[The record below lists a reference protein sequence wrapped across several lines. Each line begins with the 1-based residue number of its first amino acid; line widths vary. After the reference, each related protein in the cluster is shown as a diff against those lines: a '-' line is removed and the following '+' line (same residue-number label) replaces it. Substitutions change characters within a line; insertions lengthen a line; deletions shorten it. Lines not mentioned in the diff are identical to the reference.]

1 MLRGFELSPFEP
13 ESRRAVSCLR
23 PTSTSTPSQS
33 TPSVI
38 AATYKL
44 LSIKNSGLEI
54 WAKINW
60 FFSHWPTKKEPH
72 NGKLF
77 YRQCKKYMHHS
88 VLLPTDSADK
98 AQQCFNPSANILK
111 NLKKYILPKISH
123 RSGFQPGSFGP
134 HSRMWQMLQASQTR
148 ALHKNIKGF

>member
-1 MLRGFELSPFEP
+1 MLPGFELSPFEP

-23 PTSTSTPSQS
+23 TTSTSSPSQS

-60 FFSHWPTKKEPH
+60 FFSHWPTKNEPH

-77 YRQCKKYMHHS
+77 YRQCKKYMHHT
-88 VLLPTDSADK
+88 VLLHTDISNK
-98 AQQCFNPSANILK
+98 ALQFSPAVLK
-111 NLKKYILPKISH
+111 FSLEKFKEIFFAQNFS
-123 RSGFQPGSFGP
+123 STGFKPRSFGA
-134 HSRMWQMLQASQTR
+134 HSKMWQMPRGLSNMSFA
-148 ALHKNIKGF
+148 